1 MSHPSNSEPVIEVT
15 NLHKTFE
22 GNQVLRGISLRLH
35 RGENLAIMG
44 RSGTGKSVLIKCM
57 VRLET
62 PDAGSIRM
70 LDNDVLSLS
79 PDELNQL
86 RIRLGYLFQGG
97 ALYDSMSLV
106 DNLLFPLKRHRKN
119 LGPGEM
125 NDLVCRALEN
135 VGLAEDHHKMP
146 SELSGGMRKRAGLAR
161 SLILNPEI
169 IFYDEPTTGL
179 DPYTSRDIDELIVS
193 VQESYNAS
201 SIIVTHDMK
210 CVETVSDRVCLLH
223 QGNFIAEG
231 SFAELVKHDD
241 PIVRDYFI

>member
-1 MSHPSNSEPVIEVT
+1 MTDPSTNEPVIEVE

-22 GNQVLRGISLRLH
+22 GNQVLRGISFMLH
-35 RGENLAIMG
+35 RGENLAVMG

-57 VRLET
+57 VRLEIPET
-62 PDAGSIRM
+62 GHIRI
-70 LDNDVLSLS
+70 LDHDVLALS

-97 ALYDSMSLV
+97 ALYDSMSLI
-106 DNLLFPLKRHRKN
+106 DNLLFPLRRHRKE

-125 NDLVCRALEN
+125 NDMVCRALES
-135 VGLAEDHHKMP
+135 VGLAEDHNKMP

-179 DPYTSRDIDELIVS
+179 DPYTSRDIDELIVR

-223 QGNFIAEG
+223 QGNFIAKG
-231 SFAELVKHDD
+231 SFTELVNHED

>member
-1 MSHPSNSEPVIEVT
+1 MTDPSNNKPVIEV
-15 NLHKTFE
+15 NDLHKTFE
-22 GNQVLRGISLRLH
+22 GNRVLRGISFNLH
-35 RGENLAIMG
+35 RGENLAVMG
-44 RSGTGKSVLIKCM
+44 RSGTGKSVLIKCL

-62 PDAGSIRM
+62 PETGNIRI
-70 LDNDVLSLS
+70 LDNDVLSLT

-97 ALYDSMSLV
+97 ALYDSMSLI
-106 DNLLFPLKRHRKN
+106 DNLLFPLKRHRKE
-119 LGPGEM
+119 LSPGEM
-125 NDLVCRALEN
+125 NDMVCRALES
-135 VGLAEDHHKMP
+135 VGLAEDHEKMP

-231 SFAELVKHDD
+231 SFAELVNHDD